1 MCSVLNV
8 ISGTSDVSGPDN
20 ASAAEERDLPL
31 GKKVILDTKTVTNR
45 VVRLTVRLLHVDLH
59 LSCLQ
64 TTECVNC
71 GILLS

>member
-1 MCSVLNV
+1 MV
-8 ISGTSDVSGPDN
+8 SGTSDVSGPDN

-31 GKKVILDTKTVTNR
+31 GKKVIFDTVTNR
-45 VVRLTVRLLHVDLH
+45 VVRLIVRLLRADPH